1 MADFTL
7 RSAWIEGIDASGR
20 SGLEWHERS
29 VNPSNQGALEALAA
43 LVSETSEPGWSSA
56 AVAGAVEVPGA
67 RVRIAEGGAGVLLG
81 FVLAR
86 RIVDLLA
93 IDLVGV
99 GPAHR
104 RSGIARVLLDKL
116 IEDETQAGLAEA
128 RLELAASNGPA
139 RALYMGLGFVVVG
152 RRTRYYPDGDDALLL
167 SRMILSG
174 RSVPPQ

>member
-1 MADFTL
+1 M
-7 RSAWIEGIDASGR
+7 
-20 SGLEWHERS
+20 EWHERS
-29 VNPSNQGALEALAA
+29 VNPSDQGALEALAA
-43 LVSETSEPGWSSA
+43 LVSETLKPGWNAA

-67 RVRIAEGGAGVLLG
+67 RIRIAEGGNGALLG
-81 FVLAR
+81 FLLAR
-86 RIVDLLA
+86 RIVDLLE

-99 GPAHR
+99 RPAHR
-104 RSGIARVLLDKL
+104 RSRIARALLDKL

-128 RLELAASNGPA
+128 RLKLAASNGPA
-139 RALYMGLGFVVVG
+139 RALHMGLGFVVVG